1 MKGRRIL
8 GSPNDS
14 PDNVRKKVILDPQ
27 SPTPSHPKSNAIDD
41 ISEEIKCPICNEP
54 MINMFQLNQHIDD
67 IHVDGQPNKSIDTE
81 TKVSNTS
88 YTSPTIN
95 KLINNDFIQKDMKK
109 WFDTTPTKRKTISLD
124 LFDGNKGFSLSG
136 ENNNDDSVLS
146 GSEANT
152 PKSTS
157 SPLNKPRI
165 IRSHWKH
172 PSSNPQCKLC
182 QKPLN
187 VKHGIVHC
195 RKCGELTCNDDSN
208 YKVRLRNPHKNE
220 TIPQYDKNGIWS
232 KCCRTCYFD
241 KPDLKNQGQ
250 INMVDL
256 TDKFKRMR
264 TTNNETSQLN
274 RDKLIK
280 RFIKIINFLSE
291 YYLTKKDSFLS
302 FSLSED
308 QEIID
313 KQKQIIGFENWQ
325 DDDTINHCYICF
337 TRFNFLVRKHHCRVC
352 GKIVCDDKFE
362 QRQGCSLL
370 VPVPIVLKILSNLN
384 YSKFVLDNWKKLMSN
399 NDITIRMCKNC
410 KNDLTYDFK
419 LKSLE
424 NPEDTE
430 ESNNLKLIFLVYQ
443 QLLVVKNNIN
453 HYLPKYESQLL
464 SPELKIDITNKL
476 KDRIMI
482 YLKDFESLIF
492 QFKHKFYLR
501 SGEINP
507 VFSKNFKLINGINQ
521 SLILF
526 LQDNLLKFK
535 DLNEK
540 FRNIEN
546 SLLPKE
552 TIDKPKLTKRQI
564 RELREQLMVMNEQK
578 FIIENMIYDITKQR
592 KFDQLQPLLNNKQE
606 LVNEIESLEEK
617 LGEFGF

>member
-27 SPTPSHPKSNAIDD
+27 SPTPSHTKSNIDD

-67 IHVDGQPNKSIDTE
+67 IHVDSQTESIDTQA
-81 TKVSNTS
+81 TKPNTS
-88 YTSPTIN
+88 YTSPTIS
-95 KLINNDFIQKDMKK
+95 KLINNDFIQKDMKT
-109 WFDTTPTKRKTISLD
+109 WFETTPTRKTISLD

-136 ENNNDDSVLS
+136 DNTQEDPSPSIS
-146 GSEANT
+146 GNNT

-182 QKPLN
+182 NKPLN

-195 RKCGELTCNDDSN
+195 RKCGELFCNDDSN
-208 YKVRLRNPHKNE
+208 YKVRLRNPVKNE
-220 TIPQYDKNGIWS
+220 LIPQYDKKGIWS
-232 KCCRTCYFD
+232 KCCKECYFD
-241 KPDLKNQGQ
+241 KPDLKNRED

-256 TDKFKRMR
+256 TDKFKKVR
-264 TTNNETSQLN
+264 TGNIESSQLN

-302 FSLSED
+302 FLSED

-313 KQKQIIGFENWQ
+313 RQKQIIGFDNWQ
-325 DDDTINHCYICF
+325 DDDTIHHCYICY
-337 TRFNFLVRKHHCRVC
+337 TKFNFLIRKHHCRVC

-370 VPVPIVLKILSNLN
+370 VPIPIVLKILSNLN
-384 YSKFVLDNWKKLMSN
+384 YSKFVLENWLKLLAN

-410 KNDLTYDFK
+410 KNDLTYDYK
-419 LKSLE
+419 LKQQQPSENLE
-424 NPEDTE
+424 
-430 ESNNLKLIFLVYQ
+430 IFLIYQ

-453 HYLPKYESQLL
+453 HYLPKYETQLL

-476 KDRIMI
+476 KDRIMM

-492 QFKHKFYLR
+492 QFKNKFYLR
-501 SGEINP
+501 SGDINP
-507 VFSKNFKLINGINQ
+507 GFSKDFKLINGINQ

-526 LQDNLLKFK
+526 LQENLLKFK
-535 DLNEK
+535 ELNEK

-552 TIDKPKLTKRQI
+552 IDKPKLTKRQI

-578 FIIENMIYDITKQR
+578 FIIENMINDITKQR

-606 LVNEIESLEEK
+606 LVKEIESLEEK